1 MGNKFGD
8 AYREERRRIH
18 REAMRPRRERQ
29 QRDMGQ
35 RAVRQVEQHQ
45 KGPRHTQY
53 VDDEVRVQVQS
64 GYSHDRHTPTSD
76 FLITPRDG
84 SGDRVHHVLDSSG
97 DEIYNEWH
105 DGR

>member
-1 MGNKFGD
+1 M
-8 AYREERRRIH
+8 
-18 REAMRPRRERQ
+18 
-29 QRDMGQ
+29 
-35 RAVRQVEQHQ
+35 AVRQVEQDQ
-45 KGPRHTQY
+45 RGPRVTQY

-84 SGDRVHHVLDSSG
+84 SGDRIHHVLDQYG
-97 DEIYNEWH
+97 NEIYDEWH